1 MSVRLRSDLADRVW
15 NSGELNAAACM
26 NCGVC
31 TATCPMGTEILPRRL
46 FRYVLLGMED
56 RVLQETETIYSC
68 LLCKL
73 CEVNCPADVHIA
85 ENVRALRHF
94 INKQAFSG

>member
-1 MSVRLRSDLADRVW
+1 MTTLLNPDLARQIWPGD
-15 NSGELNAAACM
+15 ELNADACM

-31 TATCPMGTEILPRRL
+31 GAVCPMGIALLPRRL

-56 RVLQETETIYSC
+56 RVLQETENVFSC
-68 LLCKL
+68 LLCRL

-85 ENVRALRHF
+85 ENMRAVRHY
-94 INKQAFSG
+94 INTHAVRS